1 MKNIIVSNY
10 VTIDGFF
17 AGPVFI
23 LSKQKNCEGL
33 HEYLNKLQTKEK
45 NMAKKRSIAAI
56 IIAVLALSTGCATPV
71 SPHAPAVRS
80 GYAPVNG
87 LKMYYEIHG
96 STNGESPPLL
106 LLHGGG
112 STIETSFGKVLPA
125 LAKTRQVIAFEQQ
138 GHGHTAD
145 IDRPFTFEQS
155 AEDTVGLLRYL
166 KITKAD
172 FFGYSNGGHI
182 ALEIAIRHSNVA
194 RKLVVESAMFNRE
207 GSDPG
212 FWESFRHA
220 KLDDMPAE
228 LREAYLRVAPHPEDL
243 PTFFAKSVKRML
255 DFKGWTPEEIKS
267 IDAPTL
273 VIIGDHDIVRP
284 EHAVLM
290 FRLLPN
296 AQLAVLPGTDHM
308 TIVNRSAWLVSMIEA
323 FLNAPMPE
331 TTSKGK
337 SK

>member
-1 MKNIIVSNY
+1 MD
-10 VTIDGFF
+10 TIEPRRRHF
-17 AGPVFI
+17 AAATVGI
-23 LSKQKNCEGL
+23 LITL
-33 HEYLNKLQTKEK
+33 
-45 NMAKKRSIAAI
+45 
-56 IIAVLALSTGCATPV
+56 VSTGSV
-71 SPHAPAVRS
+71 SAPERAAHMES

-96 STNGESPPLL
+96 STSGQTPPLF

-112 STIETSFGKVLPA
+112 STIETSFGNALPVLSKA
-125 LAKTRQVIAFEQQ
+125 RQVIAFEQQ
-138 GHGHTAD
+138 GHGRTAD
-145 IDRPFTFEQS
+145 LDRPFTFEQS
-155 AEDTVGLLRYL
+155 AEDTVVLLRYL

-182 ALEIAIRHSNVA
+182 ALEIAIRHPQVA
-194 RKLVVESAMFNRE
+194 RKLVIESAMFNRE

-212 FWESFRHA
+212 FWESFKHA

-228 LREAYLRVAPHPEDL
+228 LRKAYLSVAPHPEDL

-255 DFKGWTPEEIKS
+255 DFKGWTHEEIKG

-273 VIIGDHDIVRP
+273 VIIGDHDIVHP
-284 EHAVLM
+284 EHAALM
-290 FRLLPN
+290 YRLLPN

-308 TIVNRSAWLVSMIEA
+308 TIVNRSAWHLSMIEA
-323 FLNAPMPE
+323 FLSAPMPE
-331 TTSKGK
+331 STSKES

>member
-1 MKNIIVSNY
+1 MIHAPACI
-10 VTIDGFF
+10 T
-17 AGPVFI
+17 AGI
-23 LSKQKNCEGL
+23 LS
-33 HEYLNKLQTKEK
+33 
-45 NMAKKRSIAAI
+45 
-56 IIAVLALSTGCATPV
+56 VLLAPSSARATPV
-71 SPHAPAVRS
+71 SSRAPAVQS

-96 STNGESPPLL
+96 RVKGGSPPLI

-155 AEDTVGLLRYL
+155 AEDTLSLLRYL
-166 KITKAD
+166 KIRKAD

-182 ALEIAIRHSNVA
+182 VLEIAIRHPEVV
-194 RKLVVESAMFNRE
+194 RKLVVESAMFNRD
-207 GSDPG
+207 GSNPE
-212 FWESFRHA
+212 FWESFKQA

-228 LREAYLRVAPHPEDL
+228 LRKAYLRVAPHPEDL
-243 PTFFAKSVKRML
+243 PTFFAKSVRRML
-255 DFKGWTPEEIKS
+255 DFKGWTPEEMKS
-267 IDAPTL
+267 IAAPTL
-273 VIIGDHDIVRP
+273 VMTGDHDIVRA

-296 AQLAVLPGTDHM
+296 AQLAVLPDTDHM
-308 TIVNRSAWLVSMIEA
+308 TIVRRSVWVPSMIED
-323 FLNAPMPE
+323 FLNAPMPRSTPE
-331 TTSKGK
+331 EGTK
-337 SK
+337 